1 MLNFYILKELYIFSW
16 SYIFLQPS
24 PHSLYDFAASQFKKE
39 GGVMITLMNFPAL
52 EGFKSFLVLTIYT
65 QTQHIKLFV

>member
-39 GGVMITLMNFPAL
+39 VELM
-52 EGFKSFLVLTIYT
+52 IYT
-65 QTQHIKLFV
+65 NEFSPPWRV